1 MSLCFLRTIYK
12 NPCRGHAVVQVRRE
26 SWVARVPQDR
36 ADLGET
42 MDNQAQQV
50 LLVRWAEQVQ
60 LVSLATQ
67 EQPDLLEA
75 MVHRAV

>member
-1 MSLCFLRTIYK
+1 
-12 NPCRGHAVVQVRRE
+12 
-26 SWVARVPQDR
+26 
-36 ADLGET
+36 